1 MEIVKSQRIFL
12 VALNFSLK
20 LSFSTLF
27 EYGISSLC
35 MYDEGAYYIFTSFM
49 VINVG
54 TTMHILS
61 WYMYLVLTCDF
72 PVLFN
77 FNSYSVLIQFLL
89 HDKACCPIQ
98 KIYMALLE
106 FC

>member
-35 MYDEGAYYIFTSFM
+35 MYYEGAYYI
-49 VINVG
+49 
-54 TTMHILS
+54 H
-61 WYMYLVLTCDF
+61 
-72 PVLFN
+72 LF
-77 FNSYSVLIQFLL
+77 YG
-89 HDKACCPIQ
+89 D
-98 KIYMALLE
+98 
-106 FC
+106 